1 MKLRYKTYKNEI
13 WKRNMKVRYEN
24 EIKMR
29 YENEIKIRYKMIY
42 ENEV

>member
-1 MKLRYKTYKNEI
+1 
-13 WKRNMKVRYEN
+13 MKVRYEN